1 VSPLPPRIVVG
12 IDGSPDADAALCFAV
27 AEAKLRALPL
37 RVVCAWEPPTS
48 AYVGE
53 AFAAT
58 PDAFIAAEHH
68 AEDVL
73 RSALERLPL
82 DDVQVE
88 ALAVEGHPARV
99 LVHQAADAELLVLGS
114 RGHGAAK
121 RLLLGSVSSDVA
133 HHTPCPL
140 VIVPSSDRS

>member
-1 VSPLPPRIVVG
+1 VSPLPPQIVVG
-12 IDGSPDADAALCFAV
+12 VDGSPHADAAVRFAV
-27 AEAKLRALPL
+27 AEAKLRRRPL

-58 PDAFIAAEHH
+58 PDAFVAAEHH

-73 RSALERLPL
+73 RTALEQLTL
-82 DDVQVE
+82 DDLHVE
-88 ALAVEGHPARV
+88 AIAVEGHPATV
-99 LVHQAADAELLVLGS
+99 LVDQAADAELLVLGS

-140 VIVPSSDRS
+140 VIVPSSDPS

>member
-1 VSPLPPRIVVG
+1 MSSVPPQIVVG
-12 IDGSPDADAALCFAV
+12 VDGSPHADAALRFAV
-27 AEAKLRALPL
+27 AEAKLRSLPL

-58 PDAFIAAEHH
+58 PDAFVAAEHH

-73 RSALERLPL
+73 RTALERLTV

-88 ALAVEGHPARV
+88 ALAVEGHPAAV
-99 LVHQAADAELLVLGS
+99 LVDQAADAELLVLGS

-140 VIVPSSDRS
+140 VIVPSTDRS